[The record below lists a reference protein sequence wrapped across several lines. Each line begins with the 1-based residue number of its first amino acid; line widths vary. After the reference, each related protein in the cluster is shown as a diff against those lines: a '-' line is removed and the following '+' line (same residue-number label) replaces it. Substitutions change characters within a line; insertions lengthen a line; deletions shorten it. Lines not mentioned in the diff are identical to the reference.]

1 MNLLRES
8 LRLPHTPEPCTF
20 VIFGASGDL
29 TRRKLLPALYALAAE
44 QRLPGGFSVVG
55 AARSQWND
63 AQFRERMRAAVAE
76 FSRIPFQSAVWEPFA
91 ASLFYLPVEYDHPLH
106 HSRLKEVVANLAR
119 QTGTRGN
126 SLFYLATPPSAFLPI
141 IRRLGESGLACP
153 AAVLPE
159 VAANGQ
165 SAGRPWARIVVE
177 KPFGR
182 DLASARQLD
191 GLLQRVFGE
200 EQVYRI
206 DHYLGKETVQNI
218 LVFRFANGIF
228 EPVWNRRYVD
238 HVQITVAES
247 IGVEERGAFY
257 EESGALRDMVQNHL
271 MQLLALVAMEPP
283 AAFGAREVRLE
294 KEKLLRAIRPVAR
307 EQAASLAARGQYGPG
322 AIAGAV
328 VPDYRQEKGVAADS
342 RTETFTALRLLID
355 NWRWAGVPIYLCA
368 GKRLAATLTE
378 VAVEFK
384 EVPSILF
391 GAMEGVELKPN
402 RLKLR
407 IQPDEGVSLRFASKV
422 PGLGLE
428 LKNVEMDFPYGSAFP
443 AASPEAYER
452 LLLDVMAGNSALF
465 ARRDEVEL
473 AWEFATSILEAWEQQ
488 PAPDFPNYAPGTWGP
503 IPPERFFSPE
513 AVYSD
518 VLSPRADL

>member
-159 VAANGQ
+159 VAASGQ
-165 SAGRPWARIVVE
+165 GVGQPWARIIVE

-322 AIAGAV
+322 AIAGAA
-328 VPDYRQEKGVAADS
+328 VPGYRQEKGVAADS

-355 NWRWAGVPIYLCA
+355 NWRWAGVPFFLRS
-368 GKRLAATLTE
+368 GKRLPRRVTE
-378 VAVEFK
+378 IAVRFRR
-384 EVPSILF
+384 PPLGLF
-391 GAMEGVELKPN
+391 PETPLDQLESNLFAF
-402 RLKLR
+402 R
-407 IQPDEGVSLRFASKV
+407 IQPDEGISLRFEAKV
-422 PGLGLE
+422 PGQE
-428 LKNVEMDFPYGSAFP
+428 LHVRPVNMEFRYGTSFG
-443 AASPEAYER
+443 AAAPEAYET
-452 LLLDVMAGNSALF
+452 LLLDAMRGDATHFAWSETVETCWALL
-465 ARRDEVEL
+465 EPV
-473 AWEFATSILEAWEQQ
+473 LEAWAAEA
-488 PAPDFPNYAPGTWGP
+488 PADFPNYEAGTWGP
-503 IPPERFFSPE
+503 PAADRLFEGAACE
-513 AVYSD
+513 AAGWRR
-518 VLSPRADL
+518 P